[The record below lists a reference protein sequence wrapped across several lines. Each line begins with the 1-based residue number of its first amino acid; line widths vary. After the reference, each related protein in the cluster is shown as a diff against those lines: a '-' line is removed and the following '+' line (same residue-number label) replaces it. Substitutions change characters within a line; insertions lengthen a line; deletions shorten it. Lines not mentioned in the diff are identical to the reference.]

1 MTRPPLFLR
10 AILTIAFLACC
21 IFTTRAADTGKA
33 APKNPPTLFLIGD
46 STVNNGTKG
55 LVGWGTPIADFF
67 DRTKIRV
74 VNSARGGRSSRT
86 YFAEGLW
93 EKVRAELKPGDFVL
107 MQFGHNDNGPVTGEF
122 APGRAARSSI
132 RGNGEETEEVTLA
145 DGKKETAHTFGWYLR
160 KYAADAKAKGATPVI
175 LSPVPRND
183 WKDGKVLRTDAH
195 IKWSQEAA
203 ATAGVLFVDLNAIIA
218 NRYDALG
225 QEKVKPFFPQEH
237 THTSAEGARFNA
249 ACVVEGLRGLKNS
262 PLAPYILPGVV
273 K

>member
-1 MTRPPLFLR
+1 MIRSPFFIR
-10 AILTIAFLACC
+10 AILAMALLAGC
-21 IFTTRAADTGKA
+21 IFTAQAT
-33 APKNPPTLFLIGD
+33 APQNLPTLYLIGD

-55 LVGWGTPIADFF
+55 LVGWGTPLADFF
-67 DRTKIRV
+67 NPAKIRV

-93 EKVRAELKPGDFVL
+93 EKVLAGLKPGDFVL
-107 MQFGHNDNGPVTGEF
+107 IQFGHNDNGPVSGEF
-122 APGRAARSSI
+122 APRRAARSSI
-132 RGNGEETEEVTLA
+132 RGNGEESEEITLA
-145 DGKKETAHTFGWYLR
+145 DGKKETVHTFGWYLR
-160 KYAADAKAKGATPVI
+160 KYVADAKAKGATAII

-183 WKDGKVLRTDAH
+183 WKDGKVLRTDPH
-195 IKWSQEAA
+195 VNWSREAA
-203 ATAGVLFVDLNAIIA
+203 ATAGVPFVDLNAIIA
-218 NRYDALG
+218 NRYDPMG

-262 PLAPYILPGVV
+262 PLAPFTLPAVV